1 MISKFLFFG
10 IGLKIKKF
18 SILGSTNFQMHMDL
32 LFHHYFNFLSAKTEI
47 SKNKISLIHFDE
59 LEALKKQ
66 FLGT

>member
-18 SILGSTNFQMHMDL
+18 SILGSTNFQMHMD
-32 LFHHYFNFLSAKTEI
+32 HYFNFLSAKTEI

>member
-1 MISKFLFFG
+1 
-10 IGLKIKKF
+10 
-18 SILGSTNFQMHMDL
+18 MDL

-47 SKNKISLIHFDE
+47 RKNKISLIHFDE